1 MNNNIIIN
9 SYSTDINAFDSYP
22 DVDDVANVGVLKSSA
37 NFIGAN
43 TLEVE
48 LHQMQKS
55 HIIPVF
61 TKDNEPLISHADFIQ
76 SSSDVIHH
84 YFKEETIL
92 APAIRVSHPIKG
104 RIPDARHKPA
114 EQLEEHE
121 KTLYYERAMFLFDIP
136 SIHKYIDGQE
146 ISLSV
151 GGVKSYGMDKLNN
164 RKGVDEY
171 FKVFIGF
178 SVKVCSNLCV
188 WSDGGAV
195 LDLRVRSQ
203 GELMDALMHLI
214 SSYQA
219 KQHVLAMQKLSE
231 YQLTESQFAQIMG
244 RARLY
249 QYLPNDQKKLIPA
262 LLFTDTQMAVVAKDY
277 FQNNSFCRNQQ
288 GDINLWRMYNL
299 LTGAN
304 KSSYI
309 YSFLERSVNAFEF
322 THQLQSGLSGGS
334 SNWYLN

>member
-1 MNNNIIIN
+1 MG
-9 SYSTDINAFDSYP
+9 TEAFDTYI
-22 DVDDVANVGVLKSSA
+22 DVADAVNVGELKSSG

-48 LHQMQKS
+48 LHEMQNK

-76 SSSDVIHH
+76 STADVIKH
-84 YFKEETIL
+84 YFRGETIL

-104 RIPDARHKPA
+104 RVPDARHKPA
-114 EQLEEHE
+114 LQLEEHE
-121 KTLYYERAMFLFDIP
+121 KTLYYERAMFVFDIP
-136 SIHKYIDGQE
+136 SIYKDVDGQD

-164 RKGVDEY
+164 RKGADEH

-178 SVKVCSNLCV
+178 SVKVCSNLSV
-188 WSDGGAV
+188 WSDGAM
-195 LDLRVRSQ
+195 LDLRVKSQ
-203 GELMDALMHLI
+203 GELMDALMHMI
-214 SSYQA
+214 NNYQS
-219 KQHVLAMQKLSE
+219 KKHVLAMQKLGD

-244 RARLY
+244 RARLH
-249 QYLPNDQKKLIPA
+249 QYLPNDQKKHIPP
-262 LLFTDTQMAVVAKDY
+262 LLFTDTQMGVVAKDY
-277 FQNNSFCRNQQ
+277 YQDQSFCRNET

-299 LTGAN
+299 FTGAN

-309 YSFLERSVNAFEF
+309 DSFLDRSVNAFDF
-322 THQLQSGLSGGS
+322 THQLQRGLEGNG

>member
-1 MNNNIIIN
+1 MNNNVIIKPL
-9 SYSTDINAFDSYP
+9 SMGP
-22 DVDDVANVGVLKSSA
+22 DALVTYIDVADVANVGVLKSSG

-43 TLEVE
+43 TFEVE
-48 LHQMQKS
+48 LNEMQNR

-76 SSSDVIHH
+76 STSDVIQH
-84 YFKEETIL
+84 YFRGETIL

-114 EQLEEHE
+114 LQLEEHE
-121 KTLYYERAMFLFDIP
+121 KTLYYERAMFVFDIP
-136 SIHKYIDGQE
+136 SIYKEVDGQE

-164 RKGVDEY
+164 RKGVDEH

-178 SVKVCSNLCV
+178 SVKICSNLSV
-188 WSDGGAV
+188 WSDGAM

-203 GELMDALMHLI
+203 GELMDALMYMI
-214 SSYQA
+214 NNYQS
-219 KQHVLAMQKLSE
+219 KEHVLAMQKLGE

-249 QYLPNDQKKLIPA
+249 QYLPNDQKKHIPP
-262 LLFTDTQMAVVAKDY
+262 LLFTDTQMGAVAKDY
-277 FQNNSFCRNQQ
+277 FQDQSFCRNKA

-299 LTGAN
+299 FTGAN

-309 YSFLERSVNAFEF
+309 DSFLDRSVNAFEF
-322 THQLQSGLSGGS
+322 THQIQQGLEGNG

>member
-1 MNNNIIIN
+1 MG
-9 SYSTDINAFDSYP
+9 SEAFDTYI
-22 DVDDVANVGVLKSSA
+22 DVDDAPNVDELKSSG

-43 TLEVE
+43 TIEVE
-48 LHQMQKS
+48 LLEMQNK

-76 SSSDVIHH
+76 STADVIQH
-84 YFKEETIL
+84 YFRGETIL

-104 RIPDARHKPA
+104 RVPDARHKPA
-114 EQLEEHE
+114 LQLEEHE
-121 KTLYYERAMFLFDIP
+121 KTLYYERAMFVFDIP
-136 SIHKYIDGQE
+136 SIYKDVDGQD

-164 RKGVDEY
+164 RKGADEH

-178 SVKVCSNLCV
+178 SVKVCSNLSV
-188 WSDGGAV
+188 WSDGAL

-203 GELMDALMHLI
+203 GELMDALMHMI
-214 SSYQA
+214 NNYQA
-219 KQHVLAMQKLSE
+219 KEHVLAMQKLSE

-244 RARLY
+244 RARLH
-249 QYLPNDQKKLIPA
+249 QYLPNDLKKHIPP
-262 LLFTDTQMAVVAKDY
+262 LLFTDTQMGVVAKDY
-277 FQNNSFCRNQQ
+277 FQDQSFCRNEQ

-309 YSFLERSVNAFEF
+309 DSFLDRSVNAFEF
-322 THQLQSGLSGGS
+322 THQIQRGLEGNT

>member
-1 MNNNIIIN
+1 MNNNVIIN
-9 SYSTDINAFDSYP
+9 PISMGSEAFHKYI
-22 DVDDVANVGVLKSSA
+22 DVDDEPNVGELKSSG

-43 TLEVE
+43 TIEVE
-48 LHQMQKS
+48 LFEMQNK

-76 SSSDVIHH
+76 STSDVIQH
-84 YFKEETIL
+84 YFRGETIL

-104 RIPDARHKPA
+104 RVPDARHKPA
-114 EQLEEHE
+114 LQLEEHE
-121 KTLYYERAMFLFDIP
+121 KTLYYERAMFVFDIP
-136 SIHKYIDGQE
+136 SIYKDVDGQD

-164 RKGVDEY
+164 RKGSDEH

-178 SVKVCSNLCV
+178 SVKICSNLSV
-188 WSDGGAV
+188 WSDGAM

-203 GELMDALMHLI
+203 GELIDALMHMI
-214 SSYQA
+214 NNYQA
-219 KQHVLAMQKLSE
+219 KEHVLAIQKLSE

-244 RARLY
+244 RARLC
-249 QYLPNDQKKLIPA
+249 QYLPNEQKKHIPT
-262 LLFTDTQMAVVAKDY
+262 LLFTDTQMGVVAKDY
-277 FQNNSFCRNQQ
+277 YQDQSFCRNDA
-288 GDINLWRMYNL
+288 GDINLWKMYNL
-299 LTGAN
+299 LTCAN

-309 YSFLERSVNAFEF
+309 DSFLDRSVNAFDF
-322 THQLQSGLSGGS
+322 THQIQRGLEGNV

>member
-1 MNNNIIIN
+1 MG
-9 SYSTDINAFDSYP
+9 TDALETYI
-22 DVDDVANVGVLKSSA
+22 DVVDAPNVAEIKSSG

-48 LHQMQKS
+48 LQEMQKS

-76 SSSDVIHH
+76 STSDVIHH
-84 YFKEETIL
+84 YFRGETIL
-92 APAIRVSHPIKG
+92 SPAIRVSHPIKG

-114 EQLEEHE
+114 LQLEEHE
-121 KTLYYERAMFLFDIP
+121 KTLYYERAMFVFEIP
-136 SIHKYIDGQE
+136 SIYKDVDGQE

-164 RKGVDEY
+164 RKGSDEH

-178 SVKVCSNLCV
+178 SVKICSNLSI
-188 WSDGGAV
+188 WSDGAM

-203 GELMDALMHLI
+203 AELMDALMQLI
-214 SSYQA
+214 SSY
-219 KQHVLAMQKLSE
+219 KPKPHLLAMQKLSE

-244 RARLY
+244 RARLH
-249 QYLPNDQKKLIPA
+249 QYLPIDLKKHIPP
-262 LLFTDTQMAVVAKDY
+262 LLFTDTQMGAVAKDY
-277 FQNNSFCRNQQ
+277 YQDQSFCRNKA

-299 LTGAN
+299 FTGAN

-309 YSFLERSVNAFEF
+309 DSFLDRSVNAFEF
-322 THQLQSGLSGGS
+322 THQIQRGLEGNG

>member
-1 MNNNIIIN
+1 MNNNVIIN
-9 SYSTDINAFDSYP
+9 PTSMGSEAFDTYI
-22 DVDDVANVGVLKSSA
+22 DVADEPNVAEIKSSG

-48 LHQMQKS
+48 LNEMQKS

-76 SSSDVIHH
+76 STADVIQH
-84 YFKEETIL
+84 YFRGETIL

-104 RIPDARHKPA
+104 RVPDARHKPA
-114 EQLEEHE
+114 LQLEEHE
-121 KTLYYERAMFLFDIP
+121 KTLYYERAMFVFDIP
-136 SIHKYIDGQE
+136 SIYKDVDGQD

-164 RKGVDEY
+164 RKGADEH

-178 SVKVCSNLCV
+178 SVKVCSNLSV
-188 WSDGGAV
+188 WSDGAM
-195 LDLRVRSQ
+195 LDLRVKSQ
-203 GELMDALMHLI
+203 GELMDALMHMI
-214 SSYQA
+214 NNYQA
-219 KQHVLAMQKLSE
+219 KEHVLAMQKLSE
-231 YQLTESQFAQIMG
+231 YQLKESQFAQIMG
-244 RARLY
+244 RARLH
-249 QYLPNDQKKLIPA
+249 QYLPNDLKKQIPP
-262 LLFTDTQMAVVAKDY
+262 LLFTDTQMGVVAKDY
-277 FQNNSFCRNQQ
+277 FQDQSFCRNEQ

-299 LTGAN
+299 FTGAN

-309 YSFLERSVNAFEF
+309 DSFLDRSVNAFEF
-322 THQLQSGLSGGS
+322 THQLQRGLEGNR